1 MENLAQI
8 EAVKQKI
15 KVASIAAIRAL
26 HKLIFEEEGDRK
38 NRQRLRDFRGF
49 IFADNSPE
57 YISKVEYARRLT
69 IGDLISCCNILG
81 LKYDGTKEEI
91 ITRICTG
98 LMDLNA
104 LIIQDI
110 EEDEEELEE
119 KENEEIEEEAEV
131 EEVRPTVRNDG
142 HMQVKFSMTYRDVE
156 GSIKPFN
163 GKDAYPIEKWIADFE
178 DTATLFKWT
187 ELQRVIFAKK
197 SLTGTAKMLIE
208 SEGVMRTWQQLKTV
222 LTKEFSDKVNSAE
235 LHEMLRKRKL
245 AKDETVQEYYLTMKE
260 MASRGK
266 IEPEAF
272 IQHVIDG
279 ISDDS
284 SNKLILYGTKTLE
297 DFKERIKTYEAIRK
311 KNVDKIKSDREKES
325 AFKKR
330 EAIRKPTMFKKTE
343 EKEQDPVTRC
353 YNCGAR
359 GHRSTDCKK
368 KDLGRK
374 CFKCQKFGHIAT
386 QCNIAEEGKIEKKQ
400 AIVNTICVPH
410 GNKMIKEVIIKNT
423 RLDALIDT
431 GSQVTIMREDIYKNL
446 KLGQLLNTTICLS
459 GFGKNEV
466 RSLGCFQTIVEIDNE
481 QFPCTM
487 HVVRSDAMN
496 TSIIIG
502 SDILNLAEVIVNVDG
517 IMVRKVSP
525 TMFLAQI
532 DVLEERSL
540 NIDAIDSKIREE
552 VETLVESYEP
562 DKCKTTNVNMRIVL
576 KDNKPIFQKPRRLPV
591 PEKEIVEQ
599 QVEEWISE
607 GIVEPCTSEYASA
620 VVVVKKKMVD
630 REYV

>member
-15 KVASIAAIRAL
+15 KVASTAAIRAL
-26 HKLIFEEEGDRK
+26 HKLIFEKEGDRR

-104 LIIQDI
+104 LITQDI
-110 EEDEEELEE
+110 EEGEEESEE
-119 KENEEIEEEAEV
+119 EENEKMEEEAEA
-131 EEVRPTVRNDG
+131 EEVRPPVRNDG

-163 GKDAYPIEKWIADFE
+163 GKDAYPIEKWMADFE

-197 SLTGTAKMLIE
+197 SLTGPAKMLIE
-208 SEGVMRTWQQLKTV
+208 SKGVMRTWQQFKTV

-266 IEPEAF
+266 IEPEAL

-297 DFKERIKTYEAIRK
+297 DFKEKIKTYEAIRK
-311 KNVDKIKSDREKES
+311 KNVDKMKSDREKES

-330 EAIRKPTMFKKTE
+330 EAMRKPTTVKKTE

-353 YNCGAR
+353 YNCGAK

-368 KDLGRK
+368 KDLGKK

-386 QCNIAEEGKIEKKQ
+386 QCNMAEEGKIEKKQ
-400 AIVNTICVPH
+400 ATVNTICVPH
-410 GNKMIKEVIIKNT
+410 ENKMLKEVIIKDA
-423 RLDALIDT
+423 RLLCI
-431 GSQVTIMREDIYKNL
+431 N
-446 KLGQLLNTTICLS
+446 
-459 GFGKNEV
+459 
-466 RSLGCFQTIVEIDNE
+466 
-481 QFPCTM
+481 
-487 HVVRSDAMN
+487 
-496 TSIIIG
+496 
-502 SDILNLAEVIVNVDG
+502 
-517 IMVRKVSP
+517 
-525 TMFLAQI
+525 
-532 DVLEERSL
+532 
-540 NIDAIDSKIREE
+540 
-552 VETLVESYEP
+552 
-562 DKCKTTNVNMRIVL
+562 
-576 KDNKPIFQKPRRLPV
+576 
-591 PEKEIVEQ
+591 
-599 QVEEWISE
+599 
-607 GIVEPCTSEYASA
+607 
-620 VVVVKKKMVD
+620 
-630 REYV
+630 